1 MQPLIDGTYSV
12 IVVDAVEDTERD
24 DMNLDLAITQGSAKG
39 EVVRVRAS
47 SLKRSAVDLLGL
59 PATLVVRDGVPR
71 IVDL

>member
-1 MQPLIDGTYSV
+1 MQPLVDGSYSV

-24 DMNLDLAITQGSAKG
+24 DVNLDLAITQGPTKG

-59 PATLVVRDGVPR
+59 PATLVVRDGVPT
-71 IVDL
+71 IVGL